1 MDAAN
6 YAALSRQTGLINE
19 MRVVANN
26 IANTATS
33 GYRQEGI
40 VFSEFVRD
48 TGNHE
53 SLSLS
58 RAQGRKTSFAQ
69 GVLTQT
75 GGAFDFA
82 IEGDGFFQIETPDG
96 PRLTRSGRFSSNAL
110 GDLVNTDGHP
120 VLDSGGAPVF
130 IPPDASSIQVS
141 GDGTLSVEGQP
152 LGQIGVFKPEN
163 RNDLIREGGVLFR
176 VDGPIETPDTV
187 SVLQGFVEG
196 SNVNAI
202 GQITR
207 MVEIQRAY
215 ELGQSFLDTED
226 NRIREAVKAL
236 LR

>member
-6 YAALSRQTGLINE
+6 YAALSRQTGLVNE

-26 IANTATS
+26 IANAATS

-40 VFSEFVRD
+40 VFSEYVQDRGTHD
-48 TGNHE
+48 
-53 SLSLS
+53 SVSMS
-58 RAQGRKTSFAQ
+58 RAQGRKTSLAQ

-75 GGAFDFA
+75 GATFDFA
-82 IEGDGFFQIETPDG
+82 IEGDGFFQVETPEG
-96 PRLTRSGRFSSNAL
+96 PRLTRSGSFSSNAF
-110 GDLVNTDGHP
+110 GDLVNADGYP
-120 VLDSGGAPVF
+120 VLDPGGAPVF
-130 IPPDASSIQVS
+130 VPPDAASIQVS
-141 GDGTLSVEGQP
+141 SDGTLSAEGQP
-152 LGQIGVFKPEN
+152 VGQIGVFAPAN

-176 VDGPIETPDTV
+176 VDGPVDAAENT
-187 SVLQGFVEG
+187 SVLQGFIEG

-202 GQITR
+202 SQVAR

-215 ELGQSFLDTED
+215 EMGQSFLDTED